1 MRDPVDREIRLALW
15 KIHVLHHAA
24 GRPVYGL
31 WLMRELAEHGYAVS
45 PGTLYPM
52 LSRMERNG
60 WLRSSGG
67 GAKAR
72 RSFRITAGGKAVLE
86 ELRGHIAELKREL
99 DEAGRGSQARARR
112 AAATRRRAGRERP
125 ARLARRRG
133 AYS

>member
-15 KIHVLHHAA
+15 KIHVLHHASEQ
-24 GRPVYGL
+24 PVYGL
-31 WLMRELAEHGYAVS
+31 WLMRELAEHGYSVS

-67 GAKAR
+67 GANAR

-86 ELRGHIAELKREL
+86 ELRGHIGELKREL
-99 DEAGRGSQARARR
+99 DEAGREARARD
-112 AAATRRRAGRERP
+112 RRALP
-125 ARLARRRG
+125 ARRRVVRRSRG
-133 AYS
+133 G

>member
-24 GRPVYGL
+24 ERPVYGL

-60 WLRSSGG
+60 WLRSM
-67 GAKAR
+67 GAGAANAR
-72 RSFRITAGGKAVLE
+72 RSYRITSKGAAVLE
-86 ELRGHIAELKREL
+86 ELRGHIGELKREL
-99 DEAGRGSQARARR
+99 D
-112 AAATRRRAGRERP
+112 RAGSRG
-125 ARLARRRG
+125 RRG
-133 AYS
+133 QASRA